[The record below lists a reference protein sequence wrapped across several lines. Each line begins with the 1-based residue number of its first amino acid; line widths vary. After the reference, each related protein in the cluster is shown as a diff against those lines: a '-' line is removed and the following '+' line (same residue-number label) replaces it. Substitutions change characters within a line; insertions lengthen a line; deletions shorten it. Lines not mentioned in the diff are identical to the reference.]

1 MFELEVVVAT
11 AIALAARLLLNDD
24 LSPKILVAF

>member
-1 MFELEVVVAT
+1 LEVVIAT

-24 LSPKILVAF
+24 LSPKILVAL